1 MVLSSEQSQALPV
14 HIRSQTQALH
24 SQRPCPE
31 KKIKSFLV
39 VQVSIYA
46 FASAH
51 RPTFTSTQ
59 FVAGAITAEVVTLAE
74 LAAVSLLGVVPVLA
88 FTCAT
93 YTVTAVAA
101 NVGSVV
107 FTARSVHIFRG
118 DVIAAAFTL
127 SPHVSILTPEK
138 EEVA

>member
-1 MVLSSEQSQALPV
+1 MSNHRHFQSTSAHRHKLC
-14 HIRSQTQALH
+14 IRSVRALKK
-24 SQRPCPE
+24 
-31 KKIKSFLV
+31 KKIQSFLV

-46 FASAH
+46 SASAKG
-51 RPTFTSTQ
+51 PIFTSTQ

-101 NVGSVV
+101 NVGRVV
-107 FTARSVHIFRG
+107 STARSVHIFRG
-118 DVIAAAFTL
+118 DVIAAAFAL
-127 SPHVSILTPEK
+127 PPHVSILTPEK